1 MASAPAL
8 GAGDRGF
15 ESLRPDQNFYLLII
29 REKQLKS
36 VVEKL
41 SPTRVK
47 LSIEVSFDE
56 LTPHIDGAYKT
67 LSEKINIPGF
77 RKGKVPSAMID
88 QRVGRGAVLDEAIN
102 AALPTF
108 YSQAAKEN
116 DVLVIGRPNVDITE
130 LKDKDKLAFTVEVD
144 VRPEIELPNFS
155 QIEIKV
161 DDVKVDE
168 ADVDEQIQSL
178 RTRFG
183 TLTTVEKTV
192 AKGDFVTIDLVATKD
207 GAELD
212 GGTANDLSYEVGSA
226 SMIDGLDEALI
237 GLNTGGEKSFE
248 TALVGMKE
256 GEKGTV
262 KVSVKAVKEREL
274 PPVDDAFAKLA
285 SEFETLAELK
295 ADLTTRLTRLKE
307 LEQGAQARDLL
318 VEKLISTVEIPLPA
332 EIIEAEV
339 NEHLEKEGRL
349 EDDKHRAEVNEEVRK
364 TITREFLLDSIVKA
378 ESIAV
383 NETELTEYLVR
394 AAARYGMS
402 PDQFIK
408 EVSDAGQV
416 STMVAE
422 VARAKALAAVLGR
435 VKVVDQ
441 SGKKV
446 DLEALRP
453 QPQVEKE
460 SK

>member
-1 MASAPAL
+1 M
-8 GAGDRGF
+8 
-15 ESLRPDQNFYLLII
+15 
-29 REKQLKS
+29 
-36 VVEKL
+36 
-41 SPTRVK
+41 K
-47 LSIEVSFDE
+47 LSIEVTFDE
-56 LTPHIDGAYKT
+56 LAPHVDGAYKT
-67 LSEKINIPGF
+67 LSERINIPGF
-77 RKGKVPSAMID
+77 RKGKVPTAMID

-116 DVLVIGRPNVDITE
+116 DVLVIGRPDVEIVE
-130 LKDKDKLAFTVEVD
+130 LKDKENFSFTVEVD
-144 VRPEIELPNFS
+144 VRPEISLPNFS
-155 QIEIKV
+155 QIKIEV
-161 DDVKVDE
+161 DDVKVND
-168 ADVDEQIQSL
+168 ADIDEQIQSL

-183 TLTTVEKTV
+183 TLTTVEKNV
-192 AKGDFVTIDLVATKD
+192 ATGDFVTIDLVATKD
-207 GAELD
+207 GNDLE
-212 GGTANDLSYEVGSA
+212 GGTANDLSYEVGSS

-237 GLNTGGEKSFE
+237 GLAANGSKSFD
-248 TALVGMKE
+248 TALVGMAE

-262 KVSVKAVKEREL
+262 KVTVKAVKEREL
-274 PPVDDAFAKLA
+274 PPIDDAFAKLA

-307 LEQGAQARDLL
+307 MEQGAQARDLL
-318 VEKLISTVEIPLPA
+318 VEKLTSTVEIPLPA

-339 NEHLEKEGRL
+339 NDHLEKEGRL
-349 EDDKHRAEVNEEVRK
+349 EDDKHRAEVDLEVRT

-378 ESIAV
+378 ESVAV

-416 STMVAE
+416 TTMVAE
-422 VARAKALAAVLGR
+422 VARAKALAGVLAR
-435 VKVVDQ
+435 VQVVDK

-446 DLEALRP
+446 DLEALAP
-453 QPQVEKE
+453 KQAPAKEEK
-460 SK
+460 

>member
-1 MASAPAL
+1 M
-8 GAGDRGF
+8 
-15 ESLRPDQNFYLLII
+15 
-29 REKQLKS
+29 
-36 VVEKL
+36 
-41 SPTRVK
+41 K
-47 LSIEVSFDE
+47 LSIEVTFDE
-56 LTPHIDGAYKT
+56 LAPHVDGAYKT

-77 RKGKVPSAMID
+77 RKGKVPTAMID

-108 YSQAAKEN
+108 YSQAAKDN
-116 DVLVIGRPNVDITE
+116 DVLVIGRPDVEIVE
-130 LKDKDKLAFTVEVD
+130 LKDKENFSFTVEVD
-144 VRPEIELPNFS
+144 VRPEISLPNFS
-155 QIEIKV
+155 QIKIEV
-161 DDVKVDE
+161 DDVKVTD
-168 ADVDEQIQSL
+168 ADIDEQIQSL

-183 TLTTVEKTV
+183 TLTTVEKNV
-192 AKGDFVTIDLVATKD
+192 ATGDFVTIDLVATKD
-207 GAELD
+207 GNDLD

-237 GLNTGGEKSFE
+237 GLAANGSKSFD
-248 TALVGMKE
+248 TALVGMAE

-262 KVSVKAVKEREL
+262 KVTVKAVKEREL
-274 PPVDDAFAKLA
+274 PPIDDAFAKLA

-307 LEQGAQARDLL
+307 MEQGAQARDLL
-318 VEKLISTVEIPLPA
+318 VEKLTSTVEIPLPA
-332 EIIEAEV
+332 DIIEAEV
-339 NEHLEKEGRL
+339 NDHLEKEGRL
-349 EDDKHRAEVNEEVRK
+349 EDDKHRAEVDLEVRT

-378 ESIAV
+378 ESVAV

-416 STMVAE
+416 TTMVAE
-422 VARAKALAAVLGR
+422 VARAKALAGVLAR
-435 VKVVDQ
+435 VQVVDK

-446 DLEALRP
+446 DLEALAP
-453 QPQVEKE
+453 KQAPAKEEK
-460 SK
+460 

>member
-1 MASAPAL
+1 
-8 GAGDRGF
+8 
-15 ESLRPDQNFYLLII
+15 
-29 REKQLKS
+29 LKS

-130 LKDKDKLAFTVEVD
+130 LKDNEKFAFTVEVD

-161 DDVKVDE
+161 DDVKVNE

-237 GLNTGGEKSFE
+237 GLNAGGEKSFD

-285 SEFETLAELK
+285 SEFETLADLK

-307 LEQGAQARDLL
+307 MEQGAQARDLL
-318 VEKLISTVEIPLPA
+318 VEKLTATVEIPLPA

-339 NEHLEKEGRL
+339 NDHLEKEGRL
-349 EDDKHRAEVNEEVRK
+349 EDDKHRAEVNEEVRT

>member
-1 MASAPAL
+1 
-8 GAGDRGF
+8 
-15 ESLRPDQNFYLLII
+15 
-29 REKQLKS
+29 LKS
-36 VVEKL
+36 TVEKL

-47 LSIEVSFDE
+47 LSIEVTFDE
-56 LTPHIDGAYKT
+56 LSPHVDGAYKT

-77 RKGKVPSAMID
+77 RKGKVPTAMID

-116 DVLVIGRPNVDITE
+116 DVLVIGRPEVEITE
-130 LKDKDKLAFTVEVD
+130 LKDKENFSFTVEVD
-144 VRPEIELPNFS
+144 VRPEISLPNFS
-155 QIEIKV
+155 EIKIEV
-161 DDVKVDE
+161 DDVKVSDG
-168 ADVDEQIQSL
+168 DIDEQIQSL

-183 TLTTVEKTV
+183 TLTTVEKNV
-192 AKGDFVTIDLVATKD
+192 ATGDFVTIDLVATKD
-207 GAELD
+207 GKDLD

-237 GLNTGGEKSFE
+237 GLSANGEKSFD
-248 TALVGMKE
+248 TALVGMAE

-262 KVSVKAVKEREL
+262 KVTVKAVKEREL
-274 PPVDDAFAKLA
+274 PSVDDAFAKLA

-307 LEQGAQARDLL
+307 MEQGAQARDLL
-318 VEKLISTVEIPLPA
+318 VEKLTSTVDIPLPA

-339 NEHLEKEGRL
+339 NDHLEKEGRL
-349 EDDKHRAEVNEEVRK
+349 EDDKHRAEVNLEVRS

-378 ESIAV
+378 ESVAV

-416 STMVAE
+416 TTMVAE
-422 VARAKALAAVLGR
+422 VARAKALAGVLAR
-435 VKVVDQ
+435 VQVVDK

-446 DLEALRP
+446 DLEALAP
-453 QPQVEKE
+453 KQAPAKEEK
-460 SK
+460 

>member
-1 MASAPAL
+1 M
-8 GAGDRGF
+8 
-15 ESLRPDQNFYLLII
+15 
-29 REKQLKS
+29 KS
-36 VVEKL
+36 TVEKL

-47 LSIEVSFDE
+47 LSIEVTFDE
-56 LTPHIDGAYKT
+56 LSPHVDGAYKT

-77 RKGKVPSAMID
+77 RKGKVPTAMID

-116 DVLVIGRPNVDITE
+116 DVLVIGRPEVEITE
-130 LKDKDKLAFTVEVD
+130 LKDKENFSFTVEVD
-144 VRPEIELPNFS
+144 VRPEISLPNFS
-155 QIEIKV
+155 EIKIEV
-161 DDVKVDE
+161 DDVKVNDG
-168 ADVDEQIQSL
+168 DIDEQIQSL

-183 TLTTVEKTV
+183 TLTTVEKNV
-192 AKGDFVTIDLVATKD
+192 ATGDFVTIDLVATKD
-207 GAELD
+207 GKDLD

-226 SMIDGLDEALI
+226 SMIDGLDEALV
-237 GLNTGGEKSFE
+237 GLAANGEKSFD
-248 TALVGMKE
+248 TALVGMAE

-262 KVSVKAVKEREL
+262 KVTVKAVKEREL

-307 LEQGAQARDLL
+307 MEQGAQARDLL
-318 VEKLISTVEIPLPA
+318 VKKLTSTVEIPLPA

-339 NEHLEKEGRL
+339 NDHLEKEGRL
-349 EDDKHRAEVNEEVRK
+349 EDDKHRAEVELEVRT

-378 ESIAV
+378 ESVAV
-383 NETELTEYLVR
+383 NESELTEYLVR

-416 STMVAE
+416 TTMVAE
-422 VARAKALAAVLGR
+422 VARAKALAGVLSR
-435 VKVVDQ
+435 VQVVDK

-446 DLEALRP
+446 DLEALAP
-453 QPQVEKE
+453 KQAPAGDK
-460 SK
+460 K

>member
-1 MASAPAL
+1 
-8 GAGDRGF
+8 
-15 ESLRPDQNFYLLII
+15 
-29 REKQLKS
+29 LKS
-36 VVEKL
+36 TVEKL
-41 SPTRVK
+41 TPTRVK
-47 LSIEVSFDE
+47 LSIEVTFDE
-56 LTPHIDGAYKT
+56 LAPHVDGAYKT

-77 RKGKVPSAMID
+77 RKGKVPTAMID

-116 DVLVIGRPNVDITE
+116 DVLVIGRPDVEIVE
-130 LKDKDKLAFTVEVD
+130 LKDKENFSFTVEVD
-144 VRPEIELPNFS
+144 VRPEISLPNFS
-155 QIEIKV
+155 QIKIEV
-161 DDVKVDE
+161 DDVKVND
-168 ADVDEQIQSL
+168 ADIDEQIQSL

-183 TLTTVEKTV
+183 TLTTVEKNV
-192 AKGDFVTIDLVATKD
+192 ATGDFVTIDLVATKD
-207 GAELD
+207 GNDLE
-212 GGTANDLSYEVGSA
+212 GGTANDLSYEVGSS

-237 GLNTGGEKSFE
+237 GLAANGSKSFD
-248 TALVGMKE
+248 TALVGMAE

-262 KVSVKAVKEREL
+262 KVTVKAVKEREL
-274 PPVDDAFAKLA
+274 PPIDDAFAKLA

-307 LEQGAQARDLL
+307 MEQGAQARDLL
-318 VEKLISTVEIPLPA
+318 VEKLTSTVEIPLPA

-339 NEHLEKEGRL
+339 NDHLEKEGRL
-349 EDDKHRAEVNEEVRK
+349 EDDKHRAEVDLEVRT

-378 ESIAV
+378 ESVAV

-402 PDQFIK
+402 PDQFIQ

-416 STMVAE
+416 TTMVAE
-422 VARAKALAAVLGR
+422 VARAKALAGVLAR
-435 VKVVDQ
+435 VQVVDK

-446 DLEALRP
+446 DLEALAP
-453 QPQVEKE
+453 KQAPAKEEK
-460 SK
+460 

>member
-1 MASAPAL
+1 M
-8 GAGDRGF
+8 
-15 ESLRPDQNFYLLII
+15 
-29 REKQLKS
+29 KS
-36 VVEKL
+36 TVEKL

-47 LSIEVSFDE
+47 LSIEVTFDE
-56 LTPHIDGAYKT
+56 LSPHVDGAYKT

-77 RKGKVPSAMID
+77 RKGKVPTAMID

-116 DVLVIGRPNVDITE
+116 DVLVIGRPEVEITE
-130 LKDKDKLAFTVEVD
+130 LKDKENFSFTVEVD
-144 VRPEIELPNFS
+144 VRPEISLPNFS
-155 QIEIKV
+155 EIKIEV
-161 DDVKVDE
+161 DDVKVNDG
-168 ADVDEQIQSL
+168 DIDEQIQSL

-183 TLTTVEKTV
+183 TLTTVEKNV
-192 AKGDFVTIDLVATKD
+192 ATGDFVTIDLVATKD
-207 GAELD
+207 GKDLD

-237 GLNTGGEKSFE
+237 GLAANGEKSFD
-248 TALVGMKE
+248 TALVGMAE

-262 KVSVKAVKEREL
+262 KVTVKAVKEREL

-307 LEQGAQARDLL
+307 MEQGAQARDLL
-318 VEKLISTVEIPLPA
+318 VEKLTSTVEIPLPA

-339 NEHLEKEGRL
+339 NDHLEKEGRL
-349 EDDKHRAEVNEEVRK
+349 EDDKHRAEVELEVRT

-378 ESIAV
+378 ESVAV
-383 NETELTEYLVR
+383 NESELTEYLVR

-416 STMVAE
+416 TTMVAE
-422 VARAKALAAVLGR
+422 VARAKALAGVLSR
-435 VKVVDQ
+435 VQVVDK

-446 DLEALRP
+446 DLEALAP
-453 QPQVEKE
+453 KQVPAGEQK
-460 SK
+460 

>member
-1 MASAPAL
+1 MKSA
-8 GAGDRGF
+8 
-15 ESLRPDQNFYLLII
+15 
-29 REKQLKS
+29 
-36 VVEKL
+36 VEKL

-47 LSIEVSFDE
+47 LSIEVAFDE
-56 LTPHIDGAYKT
+56 LKPHIDGAYKS

-88 QRVGRGAVLDEAIN
+88 QRFGRGAVLDEAIN

-130 LKDKDKLAFTVEVD
+130 LKDNEKFSFTVEVD

-155 QIEIKV
+155 TIEITV
-161 DDVKVDE
+161 DDVAVSDSDIE
-168 ADVDEQIQSL
+168 EQVQSL

-183 TLTTVEKTV
+183 TLTTVEKVV

-207 GAELD
+207 GKELG

-226 SMIDGLDEALI
+226 SMVDGLDEALI
-237 GLNTGGEKSFE
+237 GLSAGGEKSFD
-248 TALVGMKE
+248 TALVGMAE
-256 GEKGTV
+256 GEKGSV
-262 KVSVKAVKEREL
+262 KVLVKTVKEREL
-274 PPVDDAFAKLA
+274 PAIDDDFAKLA
-285 SEFETLAELK
+285 SEFETIAQLK
-295 ADLTTRLTRLKE
+295 DDLKTRLTRVKE
-307 LEQGAQARDLL
+307 LEQGGQARDLFI
-318 VEKLISTVEIPLPA
+318 EKLIQTVDVPLPA
-332 EIIEAEV
+332 DVIEAEV
-339 NEHLEKEGRL
+339 NDHLEKEGRL
-349 EDDKHRAEVNEEVRK
+349 DDAKHRDEVTKEVSQ

-378 ESIAV
+378 EAISV

-422 VARAKALAAVLGR
+422 VTRAKALASVLGR
-435 VKVVDQ
+435 VKVIDK
-441 SGKKV
+441 SGKKI
-446 DLEALRP
+446 DLEALAP
-453 QPQVEKE
+453 KPAPAVEEK
-460 SK
+460 